1 MRQKSMWKWT
11 LVALIPVSFIV
22 FPIYYVLVGSMM
34 TTSQIFHQ
42 PPYLIPPNPQ
52 EIIGNY
58 SRSFRILG
66 PYFLNSIIVT
76 LGVMVVILL
85 LSPAAAF
92 ALAKMRL
99 KLENIFNFIFMLIQM
114 LPITATIIPLYLFFR
129 EFRLINT
136 FVGVILGISSF
147 AVSFIVIMLTS
158 YMRSFPV
165 AMIESAEIDG
175 ASLLGIYWKIVLP
188 LSMPALATA
197 SLFAFL
203 QGWSNFVFPLT
214 LLQDDK
220 LYPLSIRLFT
230 FVSEFGVQWNYLMAG
245 SFIYSVPSI
254 IVILIGS
261 KFLISGLTAGAFK
274 E

>member
-1 MRQKSMWKWT
+1 
-11 LVALIPVSFIV
+11 
-22 FPIYYVLVGSMM
+22 
-34 TTSQIFHQ
+34 
-42 PPYLIPPNPQ
+42 
-52 EIIGNY
+52 
-58 SRSFRILG
+58 
-66 PYFLNSIIVT
+66 
-76 LGVMVVILL
+76 MVVILL
-85 LSPAAAF
+85 LFPAAAF

-99 KLENIFNFIFMLIQM
+99 ELENIFNFIFMLIQM

-129 EFRLINT
+129 EFRLVNT

-245 SFIYSVPSI
+245 SFIYSIPSI